1 MKGHEDRLTQR
12 EVDTLCGLYMDCALD
27 TLEEAELE
35 YALRRG
41 GYDSETARE
50 TLAVMEASR
59 SSAPTAAK
67 HRKAPGRKAR
77 LWLALTGT
85 AACVA
90 ALIAAGSMLSS
101 PSETEYTAYI
111 NGQRLTGDD
120 ARELVES
127 RMERS
132 KQFEAQMARLIEETD
147 HKIKRLKSNTL

>member
-90 ALIAAGSMLSS
+90 ALI
-101 PSETEYTAYI
+101 TAYI